1 MQDLEISDWGVLEY
15 DEAYLRQK
23 AWVDERISGRASD
36 RLVLVE
42 HPPVVTIGRS
52 GSTEDLRV
60 PEEALHLEGIAFHR
74 VDRGGMATFHGP
86 GQLVAYPIL
95 KLEERDLHR
104 YVRTLQEIIAAVLR
118 VYGLAPKFREGTPG
132 VWVGSAKI
140 CSIGIAVRG
149 WVAYHGM
156 ALNVNTDTRW
166 FDWIVPCG
174 HPGEKITSMERELG
188 HPVDMGGV
196 KGHFIEAFRRLFG
209 YGRPREIP
217 LGSSGRPPWLI
228 RPAPGT
234 GAIRRM
240 EEKLRSWGLATVC
253 ESAQCPNLG
262 ECFADGTATFM
273 ILGTRCTRRCR
284 FCAVDKGVPQPVD
297 EREPEHVARM
307 AQSLGL
313 KYVVITS
320 VTRDDLPDGGAHQFK
335 QTIEEI
341 RRHCPEARVEV
352 LIPDFRG
359 SLRALQAV
367 FEARP
372 DVLNHNIETVASLYP
387 FLRPLAHYRRSL
399 NLLDYAAKQ
408 GGLRTKSGLMLG
420 LGETEQEVTGTLLDL
435 KRTGCRY
442 VTIGQYLAPS
452 KDHARLAR
460 YVKPEEFE
468 RWADVARNMGFSIV
482 AAGSLVRSSYRAH
495 EMLAEEKRG
504 TRGFGKRLGAAPL
517 RLSSISLPEERRG

>member
-1 MQDLEISDWGVLEY
+1 MMQDLKILDWGVLEY

-23 AWVDERISGRASD
+23 AWVGERISGRASD

-60 PEEALHLEGIAFHR
+60 PEATLHEEGIALKQ

-95 KLEERDLHR
+95 KLENRDLHR
-104 YVRTLQEIIAAVLR
+104 YVRTLEEIIASVLR
-118 VYGLAPKFREGTPG
+118 TYGLAPEFREDPG
-132 VWVGSAKI
+132 VWVSSAKI

-149 WVAYHGM
+149 WVAYHGV

-166 FDWIVPCG
+166 FDRIVPCG

-188 HPVDMGGV
+188 HPVHMEEV
-196 KGHFIEAFRRLFG
+196 KRRFIDAFRRLFG
-209 YGRPREIP
+209 YASPPEVP
-217 LGSSGRPPWLI
+217 PGSSRRPPWLI
-228 RPAPGT
+228 RPAPET
-234 GAIRRM
+234 GAILRM

-253 ESAQCPNLG
+253 EHARCPNLR

-273 ILGTRCTRRCR
+273 ILGALCTRRCR

-320 VTRDDLPDGGAHQFK
+320 VTRDDLSDGGAHQFK

-359 SLRALQAV
+359 SLRALQTV
-367 FEARP
+367 CEARP
-372 DVLNHNIETVASLYP
+372 DMLNHNIETAASLYP

-399 NLLDYAAKQ
+399 SILEYAAEQ

-452 KDHARLAR
+452 KDHARVAR
-460 YVKPEEFE
+460 YVTPEEFE
-468 RWADVARNMGFSIV
+468 RWADVARNMGFSKV
-482 AAGSLVRSSYRAH
+482 AAGPLVRSSYRAH
-495 EMLAEEKRG
+495 EM
-504 TRGFGKRLGAAPL
+504 T
-517 RLSSISLPEERRG
+517 